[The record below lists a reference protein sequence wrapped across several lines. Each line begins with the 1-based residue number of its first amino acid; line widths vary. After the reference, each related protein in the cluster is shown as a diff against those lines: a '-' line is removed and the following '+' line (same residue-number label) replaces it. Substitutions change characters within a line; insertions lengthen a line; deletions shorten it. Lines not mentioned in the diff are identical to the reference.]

1 VLFLSSTSF
10 ARFRILRISCN
21 LFGLDSQTFLSQLF
35 VCVEWSLFLLCRI
48 GALAFQVIFG
58 KLSCGQLY
66 SSHGCCNRLLN
77 RCGRSFLHF
86 LQTPARTQ
94 GKAPEVGVLCR
105 PVCARA
111 CPNAPRREHE
121 RVRCGLGP
129 LLMCCQQDAVAGAAR
144 K

>member
-1 VLFLSSTSF
+1 MVHK
-10 ARFRILRISCN
+10 A
-21 LFGLDSQTFLSQLF
+21 GLLGLPCFPAPAGNCTPLTAAA
-35 VCVEWSLFLLCRI
+35 I
-48 GALAFQVIFG
+48 
-58 KLSCGQLY
+58 
-66 SSHGCCNRLLN
+66 
-77 RCGRSFLHF
+77 
-86 LQTPARTQ
+86 TPARTQ

-129 LLMCCQQDAVAGAAR
+129 LLVCCQQDAVAGAAR